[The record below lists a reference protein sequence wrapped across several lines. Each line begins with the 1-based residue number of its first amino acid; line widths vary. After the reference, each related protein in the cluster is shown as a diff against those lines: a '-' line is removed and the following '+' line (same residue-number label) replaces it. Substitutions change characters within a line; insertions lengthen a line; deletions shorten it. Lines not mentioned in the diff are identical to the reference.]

1 VLQPASTGTTVRT
14 RGAADA
20 SSLRKYLM

>member
-1 VLQPASTGTTVRT
+1 VLQPASTGTTVPK